1 MRLTQS
7 NFAALACGLLLAVAA
22 QGALAG
28 ELSTTEQ
35 GIEFISGGVGESEQS
50 AIQEQKGRYS
60 LWLVT
65 AAKGSGA
72 YLSDVQVKVVDA
84 RRKMTVLEHTMEGPW
99 LFAALPPGRYTVEA
113 IYRNTDT
120 GTEQSI
126 RKVAM
131 VTKGKNPRQ
140 MVLYFDSADTVRA
153 AK

>member
-1 MRLTQS
+1 MRLTHS
-7 NFAALACGLLLAVAA
+7 KFATIACSLLLAAAA
-22 QGALAG
+22 QGAQAG
-28 ELSTTEQ
+28 EVSTTEQ
-35 GIEFISGGVGESEQS
+35 GIEFVSGGVGESEQS
-50 AIQEQKGRYS
+50 SMQEKKGRYS

-72 YLSDVQVKVVDA
+72 YLSDVQVKVVDV

-113 IYRNTDT
+113 IYRDTDA

-126 RKVAM
+126 KKVAM

-140 MVLYFDSADTVRA
+140 MVLYFNSADTVRA